1 MALSASAGWRDLGRL
16 LFSPLKAAYLHTQ
29 HPDWKIAVT
38 FQTRALYQ
46 QFQDLITRFTFEHSN
61 DSPDFSQLQI
71 LHAWGS
77 ASRSGIYQAIATT
90 LGAPVRDFNYA
101 RAVFGRDDAFAGV
114 CRELLGIAENA
125 SVEPIWDAVLIDEA
139 QDLPPEFFRLVYLFT
154 KKPKRIVWAYDELQ
168 KLSESAMPSTED
180 LFGTSSSGD
189 SLVSLAESPGEA
201 RRDIILPICYR
212 NSPWALATAHGIGFG
227 IYRDGGLVQHFDNPG
242 LWTDIGY
249 EVTAGTLRRGRRV
262 RLRRS
267 GNSYPS
273 YFDDLLTPADA
284 VRRRSFDDEAAQD
297 EWVARQIRRNL
308 DEDELEADDILIVL
322 PDAYT
327 ARSRAPR
334 LAGRLFRHRIS
345 SHLVGVQSSVDEV
358 FVSGSVAI
366 AHVTIQAPVLSAI
379 MEVAA

>member
-1 MALSASAGWRDLGRL
+1 M
-16 LFSPLKAAYLHTQ
+16 
-29 HPDWKIAVT
+29 
-38 FQTRALYQ
+38 
-46 QFQDLITRFTFEHSN
+46 
-61 DSPDFSQLQI
+61 
-71 LHAWGS
+71 HAWGS